1 MFAFLDDQ
9 RFIIGKDIPIEIG
22 LIFIAVAV
30 VTLGFAI
37 WGYRSGGA
45 RGEKI
50 LRTISATL
58 CGLGLLVAGYIAYK
72 ALIADSPFQCA
83 GGGGGCAL
91 VEKSKYARFLGI
103 HMSIWGL
110 IGYSMILGTT
120 IWKGD
125 NARLAA
131 FGLSLFGFTVS
142 LVLRYLE
149 LWQIHAACQWCW
161 ASAVLMTMLLVVNTF
176 RLIGHYGTGDTDFE
190 ADDGPEAKDTTSDEP
205 EPAPAS

>member
-1 MFAFLDDQ
+1 MFALLDDQ
-9 RFIIGKDIPIEIG
+9 RFIISRDIPTEIG
-22 LIFIAVAV
+22 LLFVAVAV
-30 VTLGFAI
+30 IALGFVI
-37 WGYRSGGA
+37 WGYRTEGT
-45 RGEKI
+45 RGENI
-50 LRTISATL
+50 LRSTAAVL
-58 CGLGLLVAGYIAYK
+58 CGLGLTVAGYIAWK
-72 ALIADSPFQCA
+72 ALIVEEPFQCA

-110 IGYSMILGTT
+110 IGYTTILGAT

-131 FGLSLFGFTVS
+131 FGLSLFGFAVS

-161 ASAVLMTMLLVVNTF
+161 ASAVLMTLLFVVNTC
-176 RLIGHYGTGDTDFE
+176 RLVKYYGTGDE
-190 ADDGPEAKDTTSDEP
+190 AR
-205 EPAPAS
+205 